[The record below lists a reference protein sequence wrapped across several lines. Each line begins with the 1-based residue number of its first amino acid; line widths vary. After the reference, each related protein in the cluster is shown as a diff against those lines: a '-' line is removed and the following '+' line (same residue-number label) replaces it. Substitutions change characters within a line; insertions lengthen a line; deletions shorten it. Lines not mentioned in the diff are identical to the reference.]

1 MMNTQS
7 TNTTC
12 IIPYSFF
19 TRGGEIKGL
28 DAKSDFIRVL
38 CGSRVPRSDVHRL
51 ATVSWVVQ
59 RDNASWR
66 VELLI
71 VIFLAAL
78 SSVSMA
84 AGLRGYTMLHGRQ
97 SL

>member
-38 CGSRVPRSDVHRL
+38 CGSRVYAFPF
-51 ATVSWVVQ
+51 Q
-59 RDNASWR
+59 
-66 VELLI
+66 VE
-71 VIFLAAL
+71 
-78 SSVSMA
+78 
-84 AGLRGYTMLHGRQ
+84 
-97 SL
+97 